1 MNSESNKY
9 QFSIITPF
17 HNADMELF
25 AECEKSMRRQS
36 IGFENIEWIIVLH
49 NCDAHY
55 KPLMYEKF
63 KDDENVVL
71 IVLDDDYHTPSS
83 PRNRGIQEATA
94 EYIGFL
100 AADDRYTEQCM
111 EVVKQEFDETGAD
124 MVNVRRHSI
133 SESNVAIPLRVKMPF
148 NNTRRHTIVKHGDWP
163 EVMFDTPLWGGSTS
177 IFYHRSLLYGN
188 NITFNLSLQMAEDF
202 YFVLQCIAHAKKI
215 SYMNQFVGYVYVQ
228 HNQSL
233 MQTLIKPAR
242 TVVNYFEGYAKIL
255 SLMVNYGIPTK
266 SFVPTHFS
274 FLARFLMYSPDIT
287 IEQRLKIKSLLEKYI
302 IPNSSQYEDDKY
314 FSGVKKMIMDM
325 FASYILSPELD
336 PKALTR
342 ANIDGIQELRIILFN
357 EKDTD
362 YGRRNDFENLKTVE
376 AYRFRVPLANCDF
389 IKPLIGVQ
397 TKVGETNVMTSKK
410 IIKYFATKGG
420 YLIPCT
426 EEHLAPYNKA
436 VAEILDGHHNLLI
449 AQSRPVAEVTADGA
463 EVDTLYSALVKEYF
477 SKSYLRQGKRRAKF
491 MAPVEAFFAEDC
503 EEASAVNDLDYH
515 KLALY
520 ALADAEID
528 QIVAFH
534 TTHVERFFK
543 YIEANWQ
550 QLLQE
555 ISCTTERKAELEA
568 IFVAGF
574 GSPIAQKLWRNLTK
588 VVAYGAGE
596 LHQHTVAMKK
606 YTGSMPHSN
615 GYYFTEEAILGKAV
629 ADDSE
634 LFECPRGVNYYELLP
649 QDSASDAAI
658 NWSEATVNNR
668 YALVVT
674 NRAGLYRFVTDH
686 IVCPKEVTAD
696 HIYYTIY

>member
-83 PRNRGIQEATA
+83 PRNRGIQVATA

-100 AADDRYTEQCM
+100 DADDRYTEQCM

-124 MVNVRRHSI
+124 MVNVRRQSI
-133 SESNVAIPLRVKMPF
+133 SKCAIALPFRIKMPF
-148 NNTRRHTIVKHGDWP
+148 NNTNRHAIIEQGHWRK
-163 EVMFDTPLWGGSTS
+163 EMFNTPFWGFCTS
-177 IFYHRSLLYGN
+177 MFYCRYLLHSN
-188 NITFNLSLQMAEDF
+188 NITFNLSIPFCEDY
-202 YFVLQCIAHAKKI
+202 YFVLQCIAHAKRI

-228 HNQSL
+228 HEQSIV
-233 MQTLIKPAR
+233 QNIIKPAN
-242 TVVNYFEGYAKIL
+242 TIVNIAEGFSKIL
-255 SLMVNYGIPTK
+255 LLMNNYRLPTQSLILQKSLM
-266 SFVPTHFS
+266 
-274 FLARFLMYSPDIT
+274 ARYAIFSPDMT
-287 IEQRLKIKSLLEKYI
+287 FAQRLKIKGSLEKSI
-302 IPNSSQYEDDKY
+302 SSNSSLYEDDKY
-314 FSGVKKMIMDM
+314 FNGAEKMIMDM
-325 FASYILSPELD
+325 VTSYILSPELD

-362 YGRRNDFENLKTVE
+362 YGKRNDFENIKTVE

-426 EEHLAPYNKA
+426 EEHLAPYNKV

-449 AQSRPVAEVTADGA
+449 AQSLPVAEITDDGA
-463 EVDTLYSALVKEYF
+463 EVDMLYSALVKEYF

-629 ADDSE
+629 ADDTE

-649 QDSASDAAI
+649 QESASDAAI